1 VIIKIR
7 QPNKDRAGHK
17 ALGIILRKERDL
29 RVMMAITVARV
40 HTVLTTTGPNKNKH
54 MIETLITKIIINL
67 KHLIQIV
74 NMRKLLEMANM

>member
-1 VIIKIR
+1 
-7 QPNKDRAGHK
+7 
-17 ALGIILRKERDL
+17 LGIILRKERDL

>member
-54 MIETLITKIIINL
+54 MIETLTKIIINL

-74 NMRKLLEMANM
+74 NMRKLLEMANI